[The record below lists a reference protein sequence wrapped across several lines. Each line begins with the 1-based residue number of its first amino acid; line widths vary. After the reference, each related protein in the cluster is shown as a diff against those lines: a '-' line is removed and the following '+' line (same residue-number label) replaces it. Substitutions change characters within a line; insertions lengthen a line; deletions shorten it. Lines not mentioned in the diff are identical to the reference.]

1 MNKKQI
7 SVVLSLAMTF
17 LSGTPLF
24 SADKKDVADPVLKE
38 VINELAPKM
47 PRFVDK
53 YGPNIFVS
61 DEQIT
66 RSALILALYEYDK
79 KNSIAGMTSNFVS
92 KRDFDLLNSRL
103 TVIERTGG
111 TAGKTASRADMASAG
126 GSVDMV
132 KLMNDLEPNM
142 PMLLD
147 NNLSNSKVFKDLQK
161 KVDMIGFTAASSAAG
176 SASAG
181 QTGAS
186 NTALLTM
193 KTDISSLAKRLEAVE
208 ISSKQQRAITT
219 SATAVPSSADNA
231 KSKEIEDL
239 KLSLAQIQKSY
250 VNIAKRI
257 DELEN
262 KPPLMVSASGS
273 KINDSQIEDLNSKI
287 NSIRR
292 TVSSIPTNDYVKSEI
307 SKTSQDVK
315 KLEKRIDEIES
326 TGVSSSSSGEG
337 KSSGG
342 GTFAKISLGLTMV
355 AALFVAR

>member
-7 SVVLSLAMTF
+7 SIVLSLAMTF

-38 VINELAPKM
+38 VINELGPKM

-79 KNSIAGMTSNFVS
+79 KNSISGMTSNFVS

-111 TAGKTASRADMASAG
+111 AAGKNASRADMASAG

-161 KVDMIGFTAASSAAG
+161 KVDMIGFTAASG

-181 QTGAS
+181 QPAAS

-193 KTDISSLAKRLEAVE
+193 KTDITSLAKRLEAVE
-208 ISSKQQRAITT
+208 ISAKQQRAITT
-219 SATAVPSSADNA
+219 SAAATPSSADSA

-262 KPPLMVSASGS
+262 KPPMMVSASGS

-315 KLEKRIDEIES
+315 KLEKRINEIES
-326 TGVSSSSSGEG
+326 SGGAPSSSGEG